1 MNRTLPVLDLA
12 PPTLLSPAAR
22 AGAPAIE
29 ERLEEFRPEDQAL
42 PRFFVWTLGC
52 QMNRSDSEEMAGRL
66 LAAGCAEAPAM
77 EQADVVVINTC
88 AIREAAEQKVIGR
101 QGHLATLK
109 RANPGLRVVLTG
121 CSVREADRPKLRR
134 RYPAV
139 DLFLRPDEEPELVE
153 RLGLAGAQSGIGIAG
168 IAEAA
173 GGAGFAGIAGISPRT
188 AATTVVHQKPVGA
201 ADHLA
206 TSRAAAVDLDLVRRE
221 SPTQAW

>member
-1 MNRTLPVLDLA
+1 MSTGRPLPMLEFA
-12 PPTLLSPAAR
+12 PPPASAAR
-22 AGAPAIE
+22 DAIE
-29 ERLEEFRPEDQAL
+29 ADDARVAEFRPEARAL

-66 LAAGCAEAPAM
+66 VAAGCAEATAM

-101 QGHLATLK
+101 QGHLDNLK
-109 RANPGLRVVLTG
+109 RANPSLRVVLTG

-153 RLGLAGAQSGIGIAG
+153 RLGLAAAQAAIGIDAL
-168 IAEAA
+168 A
-173 GGAGFAGIAGISPRT
+173 PRT
-188 AATTVVHQKPVGA
+188 AATTVVHQRPVSA
-201 ADHLA
+201 ADHLGA
-206 TSRAAAVDLDLVRRE
+206 SRALAVDH
-221 SPTQAW
+221 